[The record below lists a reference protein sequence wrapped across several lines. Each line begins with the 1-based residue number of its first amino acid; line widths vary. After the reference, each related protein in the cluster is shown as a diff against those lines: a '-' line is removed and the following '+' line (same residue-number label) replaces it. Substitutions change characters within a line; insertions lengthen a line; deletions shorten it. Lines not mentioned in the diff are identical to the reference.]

1 MHVCTLMD
9 KAYAYSLA
17 QAAPSEEFEVSRAGD
32 AKNTM
37 ILSHNISS
45 LSVFSSELIT
55 VTKNG
60 PIAQSEAN

>member
-1 MHVCTLMD
+1 MD

-17 QAAPSEEFEVSRAGD
+17 QAAISQEFEVSRAGD

-37 ILSHNISS
+37 ILSHNISN

-55 VTKNG
+55 VAKNG
-60 PIAQSEAN
+60 PIAQSEDN